1 MLSIVLI
8 GTGNVASHLFHAFR
22 KRDELQIIQVA
33 GRSLQALEQ
42 FGKWTKISSG
52 FTNLD
57 LADIYIIALSDN
69 AIATVSKEINV
80 ENKLVVHT
88 SGSVEMTSLSEKNR
102 TGVFYPLQTF
112 SRERKVNFKTV
123 PICIEAGQRE
133 DLAMLERLA
142 STLTDKVYKIS
153 SEERKA
159 LHLAAVFANNFT
171 NHMYAIANDICLENG
186 LPFEILYPLIEETGK
201 KVTSLA
207 AYDAQTGPARRND
220 QETIKR
226 HLGLLKDPLRKEIY
240 SILSKSIG
248 ETYEQKL

>member
-1 MLSIVLI
+1 
-8 GTGNVASHLFHAFR
+8 
-22 KRDELQIIQVA
+22 
-33 GRSLQALEQ
+33 
-42 FGKWTKISSG
+42 
-52 FTNLD
+52 
-57 LADIYIIALSDN
+57 
-69 AIATVSKEINV
+69 
-80 ENKLVVHT
+80 
-88 SGSVEMTSLSEKNR
+88 MTSLSEKNR

-186 LPFEILYPLIEETGK
+186 LPFEILYPLIEESGK